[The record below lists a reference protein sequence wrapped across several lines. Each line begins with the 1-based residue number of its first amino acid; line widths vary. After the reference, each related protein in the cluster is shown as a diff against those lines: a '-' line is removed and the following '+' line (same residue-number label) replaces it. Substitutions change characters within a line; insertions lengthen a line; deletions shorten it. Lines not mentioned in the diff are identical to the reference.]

1 VARAS
6 RDPPQVERER
16 QGAEA
21 VAPQV
26 LQVLLDEHAAPVVL
40 EPATA
45 VVAPPSAPA
54 GAGAES
60 SPMIDAAFR
69 GGQTPPRRRAGARPV
84 TWNAARRGTGS
95 RRGTARRA
103 LIGTHPRPMLA
114 NMPRKP
120 TARPAGKPRR
130 SMPRRSPRRAWGAGA
145 LAALIVAV
153 LAALGIARHHRD
165 EARRMTRSRDAQA
178 ARDTALQEL
187 DLPAANRLA
196 IERAQSRRFLES
208 LPYFR
213 RELQLLD
220 HDVWGL
226 HYDFATV

>member
-1 VARAS
+1 
-6 RDPPQVERER
+6 
-16 QGAEA
+16 
-21 VAPQV
+21 
-26 LQVLLDEHAAPVVL
+26 
-40 EPATA
+40 
-45 VVAPPSAPA
+45 
-54 GAGAES
+54 
-60 SPMIDAAFR
+60 M
-69 GGQTPPRRRAGARPV
+69 
-84 TWNAARRGTGS
+84 
-95 RRGTARRA
+95 
-103 LIGTHPRPMLA
+103 
-114 NMPRKP
+114 
-120 TARPAGKPRR
+120 
-130 SMPRRSPRRAWGAGA
+130 PRRAWGAGA

-165 EARRMTRSRDAQA
+165 EARRGMTRSRDAQA

-226 HYDFATV
+226 HYDFATVLNDAAFEERVRRGVSVRATRGTLERAALVRESLQELDRAEASVSRRDDLARVRERRAHILWSWGFRWDGIAGYRAALSALPTSRSIPGRLEQRRAQMIDPLRAPDDESALP

>member
-1 VARAS
+1 
-6 RDPPQVERER
+6 PPQVERER

-21 VAPQV
+21 VTPQV

-69 GGQTPPRRRAGARPV
+69 GGQTPRRRRAR
-84 TWNAARRGTGS
+84 
-95 RRGTARRA
+95 
-103 LIGTHPRPMLA
+103 
-114 NMPRKP
+114 
-120 TARPAGKPRR
+120 
-130 SMPRRSPRRAWGAGA
+130 
-145 LAALIVAV
+145 
-153 LAALGIARHHRD
+153 ARHVQWNG
-165 EARRMTRSRDAQA
+165 ASGGTTRSRDARA
-178 ARDTALQEL
+178 APDRALQEL

-226 HYDFATV
+226 HYDFATVLNDAAFEERVRRGV

>member
-1 VARAS
+1 
-6 RDPPQVERER
+6 
-16 QGAEA
+16 
-21 VAPQV
+21 
-26 LQVLLDEHAAPVVL
+26 
-40 EPATA
+40 
-45 VVAPPSAPA
+45 
-54 GAGAES
+54 
-60 SPMIDAAFR
+60 
-69 GGQTPPRRRAGARPV
+69 
-84 TWNAARRGTGS
+84 
-95 RRGTARRA
+95 
-103 LIGTHPRPMLA
+103 
-114 NMPRKP
+114 
-120 TARPAGKPRR
+120 
-130 SMPRRSPRRAWGAGA
+130 MPRRSPRRAWGAGA

-226 HYDFATV
+226 HYDFATVLNDAAFEERVRRGVSVRATRGTLERAALVRESLQELDRAEASVSRRDDLARVRERRAHILWSWGFRWDGIAGYRAALSALPTSRSIPGRLEQRRSQMIDPLRAPDDESALP

>member
-1 VARAS
+1 
-6 RDPPQVERER
+6 
-16 QGAEA
+16 
-21 VAPQV
+21 
-26 LQVLLDEHAAPVVL
+26 
-40 EPATA
+40 
-45 VVAPPSAPA
+45 
-54 GAGAES
+54 
-60 SPMIDAAFR
+60 M
-69 GGQTPPRRRAGARPV
+69 
-84 TWNAARRGTGS
+84 
-95 RRGTARRA
+95 
-103 LIGTHPRPMLA
+103 
-114 NMPRKP
+114 
-120 TARPAGKPRR
+120 
-130 SMPRRSPRRAWGAGA
+130 PRRAWGAGA

-165 EARRMTRSRDAQA
+165 EARRVTRSRDAQA

-226 HYDFATV
+226 HYDFATVLNDAAFEERVRRGVSVRATRGTLERAALVRESLQELDRAEASVSRRDDLARVRERRAHILWSWGFRWDGIAGYRAALSALPTSRSIPGRLEQRRAQMIDPLRAPDDESALP